1 MIGKMKPA
9 LLEILRAQR
18 ERGGAE
24 QKAEDQEQRKNSR
37 FNSRGS
43 FRHSDRPAW
52 GSMPSVW
59 LCATGK
65 DVFHILSEI
74 VIIDRINDMA
84 AINIILNP

>member
-1 MIGKMKPA
+1 MIGKMKLA

-43 FRHSDRPAW
+43 FRHSDSS
-52 GSMPSVW
+52 GV
-59 LCATGK
+59 G
-65 DVFHILSEI
+65 
-74 VIIDRINDMA
+74 
-84 AINIILNP
+84 LNALRLALRYG